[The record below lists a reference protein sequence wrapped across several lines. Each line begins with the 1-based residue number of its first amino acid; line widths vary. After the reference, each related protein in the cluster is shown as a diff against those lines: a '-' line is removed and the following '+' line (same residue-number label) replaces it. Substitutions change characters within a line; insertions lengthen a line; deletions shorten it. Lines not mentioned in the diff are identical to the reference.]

1 MLTVLALGI
10 AETAIN
16 RLFDDLS
23 DDDKAPLVGKTLR
36 IHIGAVL
43 LHGLVVDVVF
53 DTNKVRFE
61 PAPSALFDDIDGTL
75 SVATLQELMACLTDD
90 ADICQYATTGDTAII
105 HAIRHIIHTHPKSQA
120 LLDRFYLYF

>member
-10 AETAIN
+10 VKTTIN

-23 DDDKAPLVGKTLR
+23 DDDKAPLIGKTLR
-36 IHIGAVL
+36 VHIGAVL

-61 PAPSALFDDIDGTL
+61 PAPSVPSDDTDGTL
-75 SVATLQELMACLTDD
+75 SVASLQELMACLTN
-90 ADICQYATTGDTAII
+90 DTDV
-105 HAIRHIIHTHPKSQA
+105 HQ
-120 LLDRFYLYF
+120 